1 MAVAPVQAKKDFKEF
16 VAPAPSW
23 WCPGC
28 GDFGVLASL
37 QRALANLGYE
47 NEEVVIVS
55 GIGCSGKVSGY
66 VRSFGYHSL
75 HGRALP
81 PAQAIKLAN
90 KGLKVIVAG
99 GDGDGYGIGAGHFI
113 HAVRRNV
120 DLTYLVMDNNVYGL
134 TKGQVS
140 PTSSLGFVTVTT
152 PHGSIESP
160 VNPLALFLSA
170 GGTFLGQGFSGD
182 VKGLTHMI
190 EEGVKHEGFALLNIF
205 SPCVTYNKKNTY
217 AWYRDVLTDVNGETI
232 KHDPSNKAL
241 AMQRV
246 MEDKVWTGL
255 LYQEKGRKS
264 YQDLVPSLAGEP
276 LASID
281 LANTGHDYAKIIK
294 EFQ

>member
-1 MAVAPVQAKKDFKEF
+1 MAETVERAKRDFKEF

-37 QRALANLGYE
+37 QRALANLGFR

-55 GIGCSGKVSGY
+55 GIGCSGKLSGY
-66 VRSFGYHSL
+66 VRSYGYHSL

-120 DLTYLVMDNNVYGL
+120 DLTYIVMDNGVYGL

-140 PTSSLGFVTVTT
+140 PTSELGFVTVTT
-152 PHGSIESP
+152 PHGSVESP

-170 GGTFLGQGFSGD
+170 GGTYLAQGFSGD
-182 VKGLTHMI
+182 VKGLTHLI
-190 EEGVKHEGFALLNIF
+190 EEGIQHDGFALINTF
-205 SPCVTYNKKNTY
+205 SPCVTYNKKQTY
-217 AWYRDVLTDVNGETI
+217 AWYRDVLTDVNGEQT

-246 MEDKVWTGL
+246 MEGKIWTGL
-255 LYQEKGRKS
+255 LYQEKGRRS
-264 YQDLVPSLAGEP
+264 YENLVPSLAGEP
-276 LASID
+276 LAQMDI
-281 LANTGHDYAKIIK
+281 ANPGKDYNKILQEYK
-294 EFQ
+294 